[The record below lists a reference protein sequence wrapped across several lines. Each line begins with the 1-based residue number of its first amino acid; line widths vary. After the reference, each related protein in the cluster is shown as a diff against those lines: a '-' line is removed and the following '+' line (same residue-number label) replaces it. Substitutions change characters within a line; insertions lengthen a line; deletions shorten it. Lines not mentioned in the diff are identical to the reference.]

1 MFLDLDSQP
10 FLKAIGAKPFGW
22 RDVCSV
28 TVSRNKSGVT
38 LENQTHSNIG
48 RNYNVS
54 TNSKQ
59 EVIRGKHGVVLSLS
73 FRDIQR
79 AGEYL

>member
-1 MFLDLDSQP
+1 MIF
-10 FLKAIGAKPFGW
+10 KKVIGAKPFGW

-28 TVSRNKSGVT
+28 TVSRYKSGVT